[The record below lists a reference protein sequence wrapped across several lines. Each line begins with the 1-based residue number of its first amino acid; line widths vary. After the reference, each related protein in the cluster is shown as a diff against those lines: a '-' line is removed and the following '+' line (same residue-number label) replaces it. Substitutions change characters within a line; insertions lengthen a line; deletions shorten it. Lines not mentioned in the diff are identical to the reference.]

1 MYKHYSLKIIL
12 YISLNKKEFIEDEKN
27 SFVFKT
33 TSPSELYFS
42 VVLAQFNTSLI
53 LVGMINY
60 INKKTLQIY
69 GRIFICKIGGI
80 NMQNKNIVAF
90 FDIDGTLYRNSLM
103 IEHFKK
109 LVKYEMIDEV
119 KWFSD
124 IKSSFDDWDTRK
136 GDYEKYLDQICD
148 VYEKSLLGIKKSYV
162 DLTSN
167 QVIKLKADRV
177 YKYTRSQI
185 EWHLS
190 QGHLV
195 IFISGSPD
203 YLVEKMAKK
212 YNVTDYAGSIYE
224 FKDDNFTGKV
234 IPMWDNRSKNN
245 KIDEFVEKY
254 NVDLS
259 KSYAYGDTNGDI
271 TMLRKVGNPIAIN
284 PSKELLNNII
294 TDNSLKQ
301 KANIVIERKDM
312 IYKLNADSIES
323 FIY

>member
-1 MYKHYSLKIIL
+1 
-12 YISLNKKEFIEDEKN
+12 
-27 SFVFKT
+27 
-33 TSPSELYFS
+33 
-42 VVLAQFNTSLI
+42 
-53 LVGMINY
+53 
-60 INKKTLQIY
+60 
-69 GRIFICKIGGI
+69 
-80 NMQNKNIVAF
+80 MQNKNIVAF

-148 VYEKSLLGIKKSYV
+148 VYEKSLLGIKKSYI

-224 FKDDNFTGKV
+224 FEEDNFTGRV

-254 NVDLS
+254 NIDLS
-259 KSYAYGDTNGDI
+259 NSYAYGDTNGDI